1 MKRRAHWILGGSIAL
16 VAITVVILLAAR
28 PEDEVLRLLPEARF
42 VSSFLV
48 DPVGSP
54 HDGRG
59 QVYHVARP
67 IAEVRNLLVVRAPQQ
82 GWRLN
87 RPEAR
92 VFAMKTN
99 AYRGGVNL
107 MLEADP
113 AGGTR
118 VRLLEFIPRSLLDRV
133 ARRWETAMSSFSKK
147 PVP

>member
-1 MKRRAHWILGGSIAL
+1 MKGRVHWILGAAIAL
-16 VAITVVILLAAR
+16 VAITVVVLFSAK

-67 IAEVRNLLVVRAPQQ
+67 IAEVRNLLIVRAPKQ

-87 RPEAR
+87 KPEAR

-107 MLEADP
+107 MLEPDP
-113 AGGTR
+113 SGGTR
-118 VRLLEFIPRSLLDRV
+118 IRLLEFIPRSLLDRV
-133 ARRWETAMSSFSKK
+133 ARRWETAMSSFSKRS
-147 PVP
+147 VP